1 MPFLGRP
8 ALFRCPQSACDV
20 VELLPQPDII
30 QQGEVWR
37 LEGEDAGEI
46 RFRRVHHPQQIA
58 AGLDGCEQSRKLR
71 ISVTRIENG
80 PAPFSNMAWFLL

>member
-1 MPFLGRP
+1 MPCIRGH
-8 ALFRCPQSACDV
+8 
-20 VELLPQPDII
+20 DII

-58 AGLDGCEQSRKLR
+58 AGLDGPIGIDGFWS
-71 ISVTRIENG
+71 S
-80 PAPFSNMAWFLL
+80 

>member
-20 VELLPQPDII
+20 VELLPQPGII

-58 AGLDGCEQSRKLR
+58 AGLDGPIGIDGHLEGFFRPLQQLLQM
-71 ISVTRIENG
+71 
-80 PAPFSNMAWFLL
+80 FFLA